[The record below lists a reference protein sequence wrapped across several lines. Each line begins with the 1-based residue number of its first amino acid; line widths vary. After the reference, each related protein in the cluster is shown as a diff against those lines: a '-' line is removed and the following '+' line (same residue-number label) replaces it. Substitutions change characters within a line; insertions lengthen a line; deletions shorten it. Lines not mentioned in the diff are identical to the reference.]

1 MASPGISRASRVINK
16 ERKEPRLVCAPRPK
30 REEKKKRL
38 SKKDIQI
45 QKHVDLANSVCPS
58 RTWTNG
64 PKKDGSKFKLVPL
77 SADFRGYGHK
87 APGLDRPMRLSHG
100 TSLTHWEFTEL
111 QYCKTGK
118 YYSVIRGNRRIR
130 TLQDEGKETK
140 IAAWVKEYKNLGGL
154 FV

>member
-1 MASPGISRASRVINK
+1 
-16 ERKEPRLVCAPRPK
+16 
-30 REEKKKRL
+30 
-38 SKKDIQI
+38 
-45 QKHVDLANSVCPS
+45 
-58 RTWTNG
+58 
-64 PKKDGSKFKLVPL
+64 
-77 SADFRGYGHK
+77 
-87 APGLDRPMRLSHG
+87 MRLSHG